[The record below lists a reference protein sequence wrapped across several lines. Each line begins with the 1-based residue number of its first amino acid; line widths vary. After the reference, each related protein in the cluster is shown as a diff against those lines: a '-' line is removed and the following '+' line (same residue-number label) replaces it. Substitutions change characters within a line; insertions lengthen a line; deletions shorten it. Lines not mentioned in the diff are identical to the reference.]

1 MKTEPPVLVAT
12 RDPDFHADVRS
23 HAHDLPRPHGSRL
36 ASGVQLLGSI
46 IGIPLALASG
56 YSIYRTNFSPEA
68 TCQSL
73 RASIISMLDK
83 KADAST
89 LRMLV
94 HRDVVTFERDCGQ
107 YDPDAVAAFR
117 NLLAAERKPAA
128 RHAEPKAE
136 AVVAIPPAKVEMPA
150 KDVPVKREAAKPEPA
165 AKVEPARKAQPA
177 AAAPVKRDEPAR
189 AESKPALRLETKA
202 IETPKAALPASPQI
216 DNAAASDKPADA
228 KPAEVK
234 PTEAV
239 QAAAEKAG
247 TSHDTT
253 QVDAAWVASVREALR
268 ESAAR
273 AQAAA
278 PESDVAAPMPPPIV
292 IDEPPG
298 AAAETPP
305 PPDHPVP
312 PAPIPNA
319 GATPPVH

>member
-1 MKTEPPVLVAT
+1 MKTEPPVLIAT

-23 HAHDLPRPHGSRL
+23 HSHGLPRPGSSRL

-73 RASIISMLDK
+73 RAGIISMLDK

-136 AVVAIPPAKVEMPA
+136 AVVAVPPAKVEAPA
-150 KDVPVKREAAKPEPA
+150 KDAPVKREVAKP
-165 AKVEPARKAQPA
+165 EPARKAQPA
-177 AAAPVKRDEPAR
+177 APAPVKREEPAR
-189 AESKPALRLETKA
+189 ADSKPALRLETKA
-202 IETPKAALPASPQI
+202 IETPKPAQPASPRI
-216 DNAAASDKPADA
+216 DNSMTPDKAVDA

-234 PTEAV
+234 PAEVKPAEAV
-239 QAAAEKAG
+239 QAPAEKTGA
-247 TSHDTT
+247 HDTT
-253 QVDAAWVASVREALR
+253 QVDAAWVTSVREALR

-292 IDEPPG
+292 VDEPPG
-298 AAAETPP
+298 AAAKAP